1 MHFGHNHRYLQL
13 QPLGK
18 RRATISK
25 RCPSIPGS
33 FISIPLIIT
42 SDQLQQSSLLQ
53 NLPQTAQADWK
64 FFFFGLNWKRVH
76 TFLTSAHFFCSKLP
90 NTQ

>member
-1 MHFGHNHRYLQL
+1 MHFGHNQRYLQL

-53 NLPQTAQADWK
+53 SCANLPQSHGNSLD
-64 FFFFGLNWKRVH
+64 
-76 TFLTSAHFFCSKLP
+76 
-90 NTQ
+90 